1 MKISCQTCGQILP
14 KTAVMCP
21 NCGGRTFL
29 PVSDNAVS
37 QGQFAQTTPSTPTT
51 QWTMPQ
57 TAQPQSVAQPVT
69 QPPLQQPS
77 LQPQPPQ
84 QSMYVPPVAPPI
96 APQYSQP
103 VYTQQTSQDGYQ
115 NNYSDNHVSPSPSLP
130 PSVYHSRKLASQMV
144 YAGMFKRGFAF
155 VFDVVLIG
163 LLLGLA
169 YQLAVPEIVKQ
180 LKINGINDQTL
191 IVSAV
196 TIYLLY
202 MSIFTSS
209 GRQGTI
215 GKMMMGL
222 WVFGMQGQRIN
233 FFHALFREL
242 LKVVLLPLFFIM
254 WFTARKQ
261 TMADLLAR
269 TVVLYDPS

>member
-1 MKISCQTCGQILP
+1 MKISCQNCGQVLP

-29 PVSDNAVS
+29 PINDSAVNFTQPS
-37 QGQFAQTTPSTPTT
+37 AQTPNT
-51 QWTMPQ
+51 WTN
-57 TAQPQSVAQPVT
+57 QPIQSSSP
-69 QPPLQQPS
+69 QPS
-77 LQPQPPQ
+77 YIPPVAPPTPQATY
-84 QSMYVPPVAPPI
+84 MPPVAPPI
-96 APQYSQP
+96 APQPVVQP
-103 VYTQQTSQDGYQ
+103 TYQPSYHQESYPQAMYEQQ
-115 NNYSDNHVSPSPSLP
+115 VLP
-130 PSVYHSRKLASQMV
+130 PSAYDSRKLASQML
-144 YAGMFKRGFAF
+144 YAGAFKRGFAF
-155 VFDVVLIG
+155 VFDVVLVG

-169 YQLAVPEIVKQ
+169 YQLALPEIMKQ
-180 LKINGINDQTL
+180 FNIKGFNDQALL
-191 IVSAV
+191 ISAG
-196 TIYLLY
+196 TFYLWY

-222 WVFGMQGQRIN
+222 WVYGMNGQRIN
-233 FFHALFREL
+233 FFHALFREM
-242 LKVVLLPLFFIM
+242 LKVVLLPLFFVM

>member
-1 MKISCQTCGQILP
+1 MKINCQTCGQILP

-37 QGQFAQTTPSTPTT
+37 QGQFAQTTPSTSTA

-57 TAQPQSVAQPVT
+57 TSQS
-69 QPPLQQPS
+69 
-77 LQPQPPQ
+77 QPPQ
-84 QSMYVPPVAPPI
+84 QPMYVPPVAPPI
-96 APQYSQP
+96 APQYLQP
-103 VYTQQTSQDGYQ
+103 VYTQKPYQDAYQ
-115 NNYSDNHVSPSPSLP
+115 NNYQTNYQNGYPDSYVSPSPSLP

-155 VFDVVLIG
+155 VFDVVFIG

-169 YQLAVPEIVKQ
+169 YQLAVPKIVKQ
-180 LKINGINDQTL
+180 IKINGINDQTL

-196 TIYLLY
+196 LIYLLY
-202 MSIFTSS
+202 MAIFTSS